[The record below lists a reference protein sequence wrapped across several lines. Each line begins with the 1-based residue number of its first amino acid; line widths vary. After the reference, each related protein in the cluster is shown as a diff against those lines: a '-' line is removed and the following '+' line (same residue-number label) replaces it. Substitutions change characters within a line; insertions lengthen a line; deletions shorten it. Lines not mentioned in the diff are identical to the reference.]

1 MLLERYGSSIH
12 WLVHLV
18 GILPM
23 PWCVDVAKV
32 HLWRGFAW
40 DRHDRFALASH
51 QTHSKNASKSNTV
64 NQSISSIHENITL
77 YLLKMV
83 AGPHGSG
90 SCHKNRTPSFDL
102 LHKTKSIS
110 QSQPIFH
117 CLKLPRSLANY
128 FFNITPFSQTLG
140 DCSLYQAQGRWLGI
154 LLSKLDIY
162 ITGSRN
168 FWRIFESKD

>member
-1 MLLERYGSSIH
+1 MWGPHLCKNTSDPTTQAQELLEKMLKISSVPFCLRSLVLLERYGSSNH

-40 DRHDRFALASH
+40 DRHDRFALTSH
-51 QTHSKNASKSNTV
+51 QTHSKNASKSNTA

-110 QSQPIFH
+110 QSEPIIH
-117 CLKLPRSLANY
+117 CSKLPRPLPNY
-128 FFNITPFSQTLG
+128 CLT
-140 DCSLYQAQGRWLGI
+140 
-154 LLSKLDIY
+154 
-162 ITGSRN
+162 
-168 FWRIFESKD
+168 